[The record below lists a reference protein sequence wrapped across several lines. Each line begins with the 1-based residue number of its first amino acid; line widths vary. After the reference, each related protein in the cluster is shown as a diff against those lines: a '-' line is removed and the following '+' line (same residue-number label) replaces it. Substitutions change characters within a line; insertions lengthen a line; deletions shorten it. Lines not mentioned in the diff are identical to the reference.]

1 MNKYFF
7 LVLLLFCFSCKN
19 KEQSTTENRTV
30 TAKDFFAL
38 FHKLKLPYD
47 AADTSLSAV
56 GDTTTFSYETLLQ
69 FVPDSALSFLLSK
82 QKKGLQFYPVGKIE
96 NKFETYLLIKATSG
110 KTASLSAFLFDNKKN
125 FVNHLPLISN
135 KMDDGY
141 IHSLNINTEPTF
153 VITQDKTVNDK
164 YSYSKHGYAYN
175 TPTKSFI
182 EVINASNEEDKKN
195 INIMNPIDTLK
206 KTFQYSGDY
215 TKDKTN
221 FISIRD
227 GNIGGR
233 YTFFIHF
240 EKSNDD
246 CTGELKGTMIMLSAN
261 KAVFQQSG
269 DPCLIDF
276 TFDKNAVKVKER
288 GSCGNH
294 RGITCLFD
302 DTYKKKKESAP
313 IRHGGSKKKR

>member
-1 MNKYFF
+1 MNKYFV

-19 KEQSTTENRTV
+19 KKEPTTENKPV
-30 TAKDFFAL
+30 SAKDFFAR
-38 FHKLKLPYD
+38 FSKLKLPYN
-47 AADTSLSAV
+47 AADTSLSAI
-56 GDTTTFSYETLLQ
+56 GDTSTFAYETVLQ
-69 FVPDSALSFLLSK
+69 FIPDSALTFLLSK
-82 QKKGLQFYPVGKIE
+82 QKKPIQFYPVGKIE

-135 KMDDGY
+135 KNDDGY
-141 IHSLNINTEPTF
+141 IHSVDINTEPTF
-153 VITQDKTVNDK
+153 VISQDKTVNDQ
-164 YSYSKHGYAYN
+164 YSFTKHGYAYN

-182 EVINASNEEDKKN
+182 EVINASNEAERKAD
-195 INIMNPIDTLK
+195 IINPIDTLK
-206 KTFQYSGDY
+206 KMFPFSGDY
-215 TKDKTN
+215 TKDKMN

-227 GNIGGR
+227 GNLTGR

-240 EKSNDD
+240 EKSQDD
-246 CTGELKGTMIMLSAN
+246 CTGELKGTMTLVSAN

-269 DPCLIDF
+269 DPCVVDF
-276 TFDKNAVKVKER
+276 TFDKNVVKVKER

-302 DTYKKKKESAP
+302 DSYKKKEVRKPPTTKAN
-313 IRHGGSKKKR
+313 KKKR